1 MSTPLRLKTIR
12 GANYKAFDG
21 AFNLEIAPVTVVFGR
36 NGSGKTALVRLP
48 LAIAEALAGAGSG
61 AAGLPLQV
69 RNMVLGKTLA
79 SFVHGGTADRYEL
92 GVSLERGDRTLELD
106 VAVMKDPRTETRLP
120 GQWIERWS
128 LQAKPGQHAS
138 FTWSREDKRYRA
150 EHPEGAEPA
159 AYFRGLVPFLS
170 DGARHPAA
178 LELGVGP
185 RVLHLG
191 AARGIPGEDF
201 VPEQPNVVLDVE
213 SDGASTRRVLGALK
227 FHPRQEILATVIEN
241 VRTCFDV
248 DLRVEEVAQGAI
260 QGMVCTAKPCDRSSY
275 QLLTELG
282 TGLAH
287 ALPLLVQYAVAAHD
301 DEGSSSLILCEE
313 PEAHAHPQVQARIAD
328 VVWRSVMKGRC
339 ATVIETHSETFVL
352 RIRRRVAEGLLR
364 PEDVAFYW
372 VDDEGAAT
380 EVRRL
385 HIDRSGHIEGWPEG
399 WFDTAMHEVREIHRA
414 MGAP

>member
-1 MSTPLRLKTIR
+1 MSTPLTLKAVR
-12 GANYKAFDG
+12 GANYKAFEG

-48 LAIAEALAGAGSG
+48 LATAEALAGVG
-61 AAGLPLQV
+61 AAGLPLRV
-69 RNMVLGKTLA
+69 RNMMLGNTLT

-92 GVSLERGDRTLELD
+92 GLSLERGDRTLELD

-120 GQWIERWS
+120 GQWIERWA
-128 LQAKPGQHAS
+128 LGVKPGQSSS
-138 FTWSREDKRYRA
+138 FVWSREDKRYRV
-150 EHPEGAEPA
+150 ENPEGAEPPA
-159 AYFRGLVPFLS
+159 HFRGLVPFLS
-170 DGARHPAA
+170 DGSRHPAA
-178 LELGVGP
+178 LELGLGP

-191 AARGIPGEDF
+191 ATRGIPGEDF
-201 VPEQPNVVLDVE
+201 AAEQPNVMLDVE

-227 FHPRQEILATVIEN
+227 SHPRQEILATVIESA
-241 VRTCFDV
+241 RTCFDV
-248 DLRVEEVAQGAI
+248 DLLVEEVAQGAI
-260 QGMVCTAKPCDRSSY
+260 QGTVCSAKPCGRSSY
-275 QLLTELG
+275 QRLAELG

-287 ALPLLVQYAVAAHD
+287 ALPLLVQYAVAAHGD
-301 DEGSSSLILCEE
+301 DGSSTLILCEE

-328 VVWRSVMKGRC
+328 VVWQSVIKGRC

-352 RIRRRVAEGLLR
+352 RIRRRVAEGKLR

-372 VDDEGAAT
+372 IDDEGAAT

-385 HIDRSGHIEGWPEG
+385 HIDRSGHIGGWPEG

>member
-1 MSTPLRLKTIR
+1 MSTPLTLKAIR
-12 GANYKAFDG
+12 GANYKAFEG
-21 AFNLEIAPVTVVFGR
+21 AFELEIAPVTVVFGR

-48 LAIAEALAGAGSG
+48 LAIAEALFGVG
-61 AAGLPLQV
+61 AAGLPLRV
-69 RNMVLGKTLA
+69 RNMVLGNTLA
-79 SFVHGGTADRYEL
+79 SFVHGGAADRYEL
-92 GVSLERGDRTLELD
+92 GLSFERGERTLELD

-128 LQAKPGQHAS
+128 LRAKPGQSWS
-138 FTWSREDKRYRA
+138 FVWSREDKCYRA
-150 EHPEGAEPA
+150 EHPEGAKAPTH
-159 AYFRGLVPFLS
+159 FRGIVPFLS
-170 DGARHPAA
+170 DGSRHSAA
-178 LELGVGP
+178 LELGLEP

-191 AARGIPGEDF
+191 ASRGIPGEDF

-213 SDGASTRRVLGALK
+213 SDGGSTRRVLGALK
-227 FHPRQEILATVIEN
+227 SHPRQEILATVVES

-260 QGMVCTAKPCDRSSY
+260 QGMVCSAKPCGRSSY
-275 QLLTELG
+275 QLLAELG

-287 ALPLLVQYAVAAHD
+287 ALPLFVQYAVAAHGD
-301 DEGSSSLILCEE
+301 DGSSPLILCEE

-328 VVWRSVMKGRC
+328 VVWRSVMSGRC

-352 RIRRRVAEGLLR
+352 RIRRRVAEGQLR

-372 VDDEGAAT
+372 VDDEGATT

-385 HIDRSGHIEGWPEG
+385 HIDRRGHIEGWPEG
-399 WFDTAMHEVREIHRA
+399 WFDTATHEVRAIHRA